1 MPARD
6 SPVPVAQR
14 DSFSCPRLLVSAQL
28 VILQIVHESNNFR
41 DAERRIPRWN
51 TDVEILLAFRIA
63 VVSGSLVSV
72 REFRFKRKEFNMR
85 KIDSLICI
93 IALSGMS
100 VQDCFSQEKSVKPG
114 INAPFRDPDVK
125 EFQGKF
131 EVESREVFARRNE
144 IVKACKIKPGM
155 TIADIGAG
163 TGLFTRLFSEATG
176 PEGRV
181 VAVDI
186 ARKFLDH
193 IEKNS
198 RESGQRNVE
207 TLLCTADSTEL
218 PPDSIDLAYICDTY
232 HHFEFPN
239 KTMTSLFL
247 AMKPGGRV
255 IVIDFRR
262 VKGESSDW
270 VMNHVRAGQEVFESE
285 IKEAGF
291 RKIEEDGKLLKE
303 NYFVVF
309 EKPAKE

>member
-1 MPARD
+1 M
-6 SPVPVAQR
+6 
-14 DSFSCPRLLVSAQL
+14 
-28 VILQIVHESNNFR
+28 
-41 DAERRIPRWN
+41 RIIR
-51 TDVEILLAFRIA
+51 
-63 VVSGSLVSV
+63 
-72 REFRFKRKEFNMR
+72 
-85 KIDSLICI
+85 SLICI
-93 IALSGMS
+93 IALTGLT
-100 VQDCFSQEKSVKPG
+100 VQDSFSQEKSVKPG

-131 EVESREVFARRNE
+131 EVESREVFAHRNE
-144 IVKACKIKPGM
+144 IVKASKIKPGM

-181 VAVDI
+181 FAVDI

-193 IEKNS
+193 IEKTS
-198 RESGQRNVE
+198 RESGHRNVE
-207 TLLCTADSTEL
+207 TLLCAADSTEL
-218 PPDSIDLAYICDTY
+218 PPDSIDLAYICDMY
-232 HHFEFPN
+232 HHFESPN
-239 KTMTSLFL
+239 KTMNSLFR

-270 VMNHVRAGQEVFESE
+270 VMNHVRAGQEVFEFE

-291 RKIEEDGKLLKE
+291 RKIEEDGMLLKE